1 MATPL
6 SIPAAPI
13 PGSPI
18 WRAIISVP
26 FVRRLLGIP
35 EEQSAVASAARD
47 EDTSLTQ
54 AHLEVLK

>member
-6 SIPAAPI
+6 SVPAAPI
-13 PGSPI
+13 PASPI

>member
-13 PGSPI
+13 PVPAL
-18 WRAIISVP
+18 WRAITSVRV
-26 FVRRLLGIP
+26 VRRLLGIQ
-35 EEQSAVASAARD
+35 EEMSAVASADRD
-47 EDTSLTQ
+47 VDTSLTQ

>member
-13 PGSPI
+13 PVSPL
-18 WRAIISVP
+18 WRTITGLPI
-26 FVRRLLGIP
+26 VRRLLGIV
-35 EEQSAVASAARD
+35 EERSAVASAVD
-47 EDTSLTQ
+47 DVDTSLTQ

>member
-6 SIPAAPI
+6 SIPAAQI
-13 PGSPI
+13 PVPAL
-18 WRAIISVP
+18 WRAIISLRV
-26 FVRRLLGIP
+26 VRRLLGIP
-35 EEQSAVASAARD
+35 EEQSVVVSAARD